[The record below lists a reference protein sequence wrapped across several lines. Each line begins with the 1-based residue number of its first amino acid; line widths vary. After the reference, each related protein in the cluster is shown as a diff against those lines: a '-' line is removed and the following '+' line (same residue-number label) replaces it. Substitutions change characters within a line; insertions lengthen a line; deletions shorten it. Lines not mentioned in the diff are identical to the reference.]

1 MGHVGRWFENSDDN
15 DTFAE
20 QKHGSQSSV
29 WGMLRR
35 EKVPRGVRR
44 SAGPVL
50 HTFLNISVLFQRYV
64 EKHSLICLCRI
75 FSVYLWDK
83 PEQS

>member
-1 MGHVGRWFENSDDN
+1 MGHVGRWPENSDDN

-35 EKVPRGVRR
+35 EKVPQGVRR

-50 HTFLNISVLFQRYV
+50 HTLLNISVLFQRYG
-64 EKHSLICLCRI
+64 EK
-75 FSVYLWDK
+75 
-83 PEQS
+83 QS

>member
-1 MGHVGRWFENSDDN
+1 MGHVGRWFETMDDN

-20 QKHGSQSSV
+20 QKHGSQSSI

-35 EKVPRGVRR
+35 EKVPQGVRR

-50 HTFLNISVLFQRYV
+50 HTPVGDFQD
-64 EKHSLICLCRI
+64 HLCR
-75 FSVYLWDK
+75 
-83 PEQS
+83 